1 MNAPLLEVLKLEK
14 RFGALKATDRVDLDI
29 HAGEIH
35 ALIGPNGAGKTTLVN
50 QIVGALQPDS
60 GQVCFDGTPITGLPI
75 HRRTALGMG
84 RTFQI
89 TNIFNNFK
97 VVENVALAVQAVS
110 GHSFRFW
117 TDVSRVAYLQETAMT
132 ILERVGLS
140 DQANKLA
147 ATLAYGDQRKVG
159 IAMAMAGN
167 PRLLLMD
174 EPMAGMGPEGTSE
187 MVALLRTLKGNQA
200 LLLIEHDV
208 DAVFSLADRISV
220 LVYGKIIAT
229 GTPAQIRNH
238 AGALDAYLGE
248 A

>member
-50 QIVGALQPDS
+50 QIVGSLQPDS

-97 VVENVALAVQAVS
+97 VIENVALAVQAVS

-117 TDVSRVAYLQETAMT
+117 KDVGRVAHLQETALT
-132 ILERVGLS
+132 ILEQVGLAGS
-140 DQANKLA
+140 ADKIAS
-147 ATLAYGDQRKVG
+147 TLAYGDQRKVG

-187 MVALLRTLKGNQA
+187 MVALLRTLKGKQA

-229 GTPAQIRNH
+229 GTPPQIRNH
-238 AGALDAYLGE
+238 AGAVDAYLGE